1 MCTVAELIT
10 SVTQVDNIILVDFV
24 KVCGATA
31 APHIDLSPVDTS

>member
-10 SVTQVDNIILVDFV
+10 LVTLVDTIIVVDFV

-31 APHIDLSPVDTS
+31 TTQPPHTVTSLP